1 MIEPLANDLEFPF
14 FEVFRKEDIM
24 SRDEALNWKKVFLS
38 LWLVSLPSSG
48 IVLVNVNGLWKG
60 IGLTLI
66 FSVPI
71 TILFTILFALWLLI
85 WIPTVGVLLFTIF
98 RGIKEYLS
106 EIKEPVVRFA
116 RSYYNWLFEDKW
128 R

>member
-38 LWLVSLPSSG
+38 LWLVSLPPSG

-71 TILFTILFALWLLI
+71 TILFALWLLI

-106 EIKEPVVRFA
+106 EI
-116 RSYYNWLFEDKW
+116 
-128 R
+128 